1 MRNDFQVHIEANF
14 PFLKKEKLL
23 VACSGGLDSVV
34 LAYLLKELNYTFALA
49 HCNFQ
54 LRGRE
59 SDEDEAFVSEL
70 AESWGI
76 PFFSETFETNT
87 YKENHKGS
95 IQMIARE
102 LRYQLFEELLK
113 DFNYDYVVTGHHADD
128 SAETL
133 LMNLSR
139 GSGIKGLV
147 GIPAVNGNIVRPM
160 LTFSRDT
167 ILEFAKTEKLYW
179 REDSSNAKQDYL
191 RNKVRH
197 EVVPILKKT
206 FPNWL
211 QGVGQAQTHLRD
223 SESLVGD
230 YVQLVSKLVMKETP
244 EGIAIDLP
252 ALQGMPN
259 FKALLYELLVPYGF
273 SAWDDIFQLMYS
285 QSGRQVFSQDFRLLK
300 DRNQLL
306 LTKIPSEEKKVE
318 QKIEKN
324 ISQIDTPLRMS
335 FIPSDKIGNLSPSV
349 VYVDADLLEYP
360 LTLKKWESGD
370 VFQPFGMQGKKK
382 LSKFFKDEKLS
393 LASKEN
399 TWVLWTGNDIVWIV
413 GLRADDRFKVTPNT
427 KNILKIS
434 VAE

>member
-324 ISQIDTPLRMS
+324 NRRQ
-335 FIPSDKIGNLSPSV
+335 
-349 VYVDADLLEYP
+349 YVPITEGP
-360 LTLKKWESGD
+360 
-370 VFQPFGMQGKKK
+370 
-382 LSKFFKDEKLS
+382 
-393 LASKEN
+393 
-399 TWVLWTGNDIVWIV
+399 II
-413 GLRADDRFKVTPNT
+413 R
-427 KNILKIS
+427 
-434 VAE
+434 